1 MGPHQFQCPDC
12 YLFQYNW
19 EKTPEW
25 ANDRGMI
32 YYKLYLILH
41 LINKHNLI
49 YWWRNRVNKEILA
62 TGRGSDPRSR
72 GVFSLSLQDAA
83 ALTCC

>member
-1 MGPHQFQCPDC
+1 MDPHQFQCPDC

-19 EKTPEW
+19 EKNPEW

-49 YWWRNRVNKEILA
+49 
-62 TGRGSDPRSR
+62 
-72 GVFSLSLQDAA
+72 
-83 ALTCC
+83 